1 MKVFEII
8 IWTIVG
14 LVFYIALA
22 ITFKDII
29 TDPPTCEYSEQA
41 QLVVLRHN
49 DGSFALI
56 TKDRAFDHLTE
67 FEVDSMLF
75 QLSTDTV
82 QTYDKLTVEWI
93 E

>member
-1 MKVFEII
+1 MKALEII

-22 ITFKDII
+22 ITFKDVF
-29 TDPPTCEYSEQA
+29 TEQPSCEYSEEA

-56 TKDRAFDHLTE
+56 TKDRAYDSLTE

-82 QTYDKLTVEWI
+82 QTVEWK